1 MAQIDL
7 DVNDITSDKPKS
19 EKNEVV
25 QTESN
30 YILEEGSYTRKDDGP
45 FKKFARSMLNN
56 TDDMGKYLL
65 NDVVV
70 PGLKSTILDVL
81 SRMFYNQ
88 GFQSSSKNA
97 FNPYSGPVK
106 GQKTKY
112 DNMYSKSK
120 QSGKGSE
127 THIIYDDSFRYDEIV
142 FTDIN
147 EAKKFVNE
155 LYSRI
160 NISEEVSIAEIYSIM
175 RRPEL
180 SSYTDN
186 NYGWNSVNAI
196 SLVKTPQG
204 WWVKFDEPV
213 KI

>member
-25 QTESN
+25 QTENN
-30 YILEEGSYTRKDDGP
+30 YILEEGTYTRKDDGP

-97 FNPYSGPVK
+97 FNPHSGPVK

-120 QSGKGSE
+120 QSRISRE
-127 THIIYDDSFRYDEIV
+127 TRIIYDDVRYDEIV
-142 FTDIN
+142 FDDIN
-147 EAKKFVNE
+147 QAKSFVNE

-160 NISEEVSIAEIYSIM
+160 NISEEVSIADIYSIM
-175 RRPEL
+175 GRSDL

-213 KI
+213 KL

>member
-19 EKNEVV
+19 EKNEVT
-25 QTESN
+25 QTENN
-30 YILEEGSYTRKDDGP
+30 YILEEGSFTRKDDGP

-97 FNPYSGPVK
+97 FNPNRGPVK

-120 QSGKGSE
+120 QSR
-127 THIIYDDSFRYDEIV
+127 IIYDDIRYDEMV
-142 FTDIN
+142 FDDIN
-147 EAKKFVNE
+147 QAKDFVNE

-160 NISEEVSIAEIYSIM
+160 NISEEVSIADVYSI
-175 RRPEL
+175 RGRSDL

-213 KI
+213 RL

>member
-19 EKNEVV
+19 EKNEVA
-25 QTESN
+25 QTENN
-30 YILEEGSYTRKDDGP
+30 YILEEGSFTRKDDGP

-97 FNPYSGPVK
+97 FNPNSGPVK

-120 QSGKGSE
+120 QHRKSHE
-127 THIIYDDSFRYDEIV
+127 TRIIYDDIRYDEIV
-142 FTDIN
+142 FDDIN
-147 EAKKFVNE
+147 QAKSFVNE

-160 NISEEVSIAEIYSIM
+160 NISEEVSIADIYNIM
-175 RRPEL
+175 GRSDL

-213 KI
+213 RL